1 MDILHYTEA
10 HEDFRKRL
18 REFCQKEIVPNVDQW
33 EKDHIVPKSAWK
45 KMGQAGFLCTNA
57 PKQYGGHGLDFLYS
71 VIVAEELA
79 RTNHTG
85 LAAPLHSDI
94 VVPYIVSYGSEEI
107 KKKYIPGC
115 ATGDIITAVAMTEPD
130 AGSDVA
136 AMTTTATDD
145 GDMVEINGSKTF
157 ITNGIN
163 CDLVVV
169 AAKDPKA
176 DNPHQAVSLYIVEDG
191 TPGFTRGRHLE
202 KMGFHSQDTAE
213 LFFTNC
219 RIPKTNILGQKNMGF
234 IMLME
239 KLQQERLVCAVMAQF
254 AVEIMV
260 EAVIGYCQ
268 STKDAAGKPYSKHQA
283 INFQLVEM
291 MTEAHIGRIFME
303 KLVADHME
311 GKNVVRE
318 TCMAKYWHTDLT
330 QKVSN
335 QVLDLI
341 GEEGTAERSMILR
354 GWRDLRVLP
363 IFAGTNEIMKLVVG
377 KMSGL

>member
-1 MDILHYTEA
+1 MDILNYTEA
-10 HEDFRKRL
+10 HQQFRQRL
-18 REFCQKEIVPNVDQW
+18 REFCETEINPHVDQW
-33 EKDHIVPKSAWK
+33 EEDHIVPKSAWK
-45 KMGQAGFLCTNA
+45 RMGEEGFLCTNA
-57 PKQYGGHGLDFLYS
+57 PAEYGGHGLDFLYS

-107 KKKYIPGC
+107 KKKFIPGC
-115 ATGDIITAVAMTEPD
+115 TSGDIITAVAMTEPD

-136 AMTTTATDD
+136 AMTTTAVED
-145 GDMVEINGSKTF
+145 GDRVEINGSKTF

-163 CDLVVV
+163 ADLVVV
-169 AAKDPKA
+169 AAKDPEA
-176 DNPHQAVSLYIVEDG
+176 DNPHQAVSLYIVEEG
-191 TPGFTRGRHLE
+191 TPGFERGRHLE

-213 LFFTNC
+213 LFFTKC
-219 RIPKTNILGQKNMGF
+219 RIPKENRLGEKNMGF

-239 KLQQERLVCAVMAQF
+239 KLQQERLICAIMAQF
-254 AVEIMV
+254 AVEMIV
-260 EAVIGYCQ
+260 EAVVAYCQ
-268 STKDAAGKPYSKHQA
+268 MIKDTDGKPYSKYQG

-291 MTEAHIGRIFME
+291 MTEAHIGRVFME

-311 GKNVVRE
+311 GLSVVRE

-330 QKVSN
+330 QKISN
-335 QVLDLI
+335 QALDLI
-341 GEEGTAERSMILR
+341 GEEATAERSMILR

-363 IFAGTNEIMKLVVG
+363 IFAGTNEIMKMVVG
-377 KMSGL
+377 KMTGL

>member
-10 HEDFRKRL
+10 HEAFRRRL
-18 REFCQKEIVPNVDQW
+18 REFCQKEVVPHVEEW
-33 EKDHIVPKSAWK
+33 EANHIVPKSVWK
-45 KMGQAGFLCTNA
+45 AMGREGFLCTNA
-57 PKQYGGHGLDFLYS
+57 PAAYGGHGLDFLYS

-107 KKKYIPGC
+107 KKKYIPG
-115 ATGDIITAVAMTEPD
+115 ATSGDIITAVAMTEPD

-136 AMTTTATDD
+136 AMTTIAVEE
-145 GDMVEINGSKTF
+145 GDEVVINGSKTF

-163 CDLVVV
+163 ADLVVV
-169 AAKDPKA
+169 AAKDPGA
-176 DNPHQAVSLYIVEDG
+176 ENPHQAVSLYIVEDG
-191 TPGFTRGRHLE
+191 TPGFSRGRHLE

-219 RIPKTNILGQKNMGF
+219 RIPRKNRLGEKNMGF
-234 IMLME
+234 VMLME
-239 KLQQERLVCAVMAQF
+239 KLQQERLICAVMAQF
-254 AVEIMV
+254 AVEIMM
-260 EAVIGYCQ
+260 EAVVGYCK
-268 STKDAAGKPYSKHQA
+268 STKDSTGKPYSKHQA

-291 MTEAHIGRIFME
+291 MTEAHIGRVFME

-330 QKVSN
+330 QKISN

-341 GEEGTAERSMILR
+341 GEEATAERSLILR

-377 KMSGL
+377 KMTGL